1 MKKLT
6 NEMQKVYDFCVKM
19 EQDADQMVEIMK
31 GDYILTR
38 IHLSRSVA
46 YYTVKNFIE
55 NNFIFG

>member
-6 NEMQKVYDFCVKM
+6 DEMQKVYNFCVKM

-38 IHLSRSVA
+38 IYLSRSVA
-46 YYTVKNFIE
+46 YCTVKNFIE